1 MEDLL
6 INSTKHPCGEGAM
19 PTFKEQETE
28 AGAMK
33 PFDYGVVTELVGGGA
48 GPGIGEL
55 EFNP

>member
-1 MEDLL
+1 MEELL
-6 INSTKHPCGEGAM
+6 INPTKHHCGESAV

-33 PFDYGVVTELVGGGA
+33 PFDYGVMTEPVGGGA

-55 EFNP
+55 ELNH